1 VPGDPASADPG
12 PGISGLID
20 ANGTSALTP
29 LEPSVAPNATRA
41 LSVTVSFQS
50 TADGQFLG
58 FMNTTSFEPLT
69 GISTLLAVHQN
80 PMGFAPDGVGIGA
93 GDQLLVTADS
103 IQVLDL
109 RVVCVLVPVC
119 MSPFS
124 LTRAQ
129 KDNLDDGDHPFHL
142 HGHRPWMCAYT
153 YNRIWLLLRFLI
165 FCKNQNG
172 LGSRT
177 V

>member
-1 VPGDPASADPG
+1 MVIRRFGHSMRQASLTCQLRYSDGAKSGDPGDSASVDPG

-29 LEPSVAPNATRA
+29 LEPTPAPNATRA
-41 LSVTVSFQS
+41 TPVIVSFQS

-58 FMNTTSFEPLT
+58 FMNTSSYEPLNRT
-69 GISTLLAVHQN
+69 STLLAVHQN
-80 PMGFAPDGVGIGA
+80 PTGFVPEGVGIGT

-109 RVVCVLVPVC
+109 RVVCVLVR

-124 LTRAQ
+124 LTHEKGQ
-129 KDNLDDGDHPFHL
+129 P
-142 HGHRPWMCAYT
+142 
-153 YNRIWLLLRFLI
+153 
-165 FCKNQNG
+165 
-172 LGSRT
+172 
-177 V
+177 

>member
-1 VPGDPASADPG
+1 M
-12 PGISGLID
+12 
-20 ANGTSALTP
+20 LTP

-41 LSVTVSFQS
+41 TSVTVSFQS

-58 FMNTTSFEPLT
+58 FMNTTSFQPLT
-69 GISTLLAVHQN
+69 GKSTLLAVQQN
-80 PMGFAPDGVGIGA
+80 PTGFAPDGVGIGA

-109 RVVCVLVPVC
+109 RVVCVLVLVR

-124 LTRAQ
+124 LTRTQ

-153 YNRIWLLLRFLI
+153 YHRIWPLLRFLI
-165 FCKNQNG
+165 I
-172 LGSRT
+172 L
-177 V
+177 